1 MTCFG
6 VKTDSHL
13 LFCYLHFL
21 LFYYILN
28 HCIKFDDSNL
38 LLLSGDV
45 QTNPGPAP
53 QKSNHPD
60 HYITLNKSLSFCH
73 LNVRSITKQSDT
85 GPRLDH
91 LYNFACIDNSFDV
104 IALSETHLSP
114 DIDDDEIQLDGYSL
128 FRLDRNR
135 HGGGI
140 AIYCRSDLN
149 PRIMPSLI
157 FENLEML
164 WIETKTDKHTV
175 QFGVCYRP
183 PNQTA
188 HERDLFLD
196 RLSVT
201 FELLTKVTK
210 SIFVLQGD
218 FNDRCCVWAD
228 KHENS
233 ELNLDLFNLV
243 NSYGLT
249 QVINEPTRN
258 ESLLDLMIT
267 NCPGYIQS
275 NGVGDQ
281 IHDLDHCPIFGH
293 MKLTFPKKQSYQRTI
308 FLYNDNNM
316 QHLNDNLSQVPWSS
330 ILSNIEDIDE
340 LTETFTT
347 ILQDEI
353 KTCIPS
359 KTILIR
365 PNDKPGMTGQVR
377 SLFRKCHRL
386 HKIAIRSKLTIDIAN
401 HKTARHVAKTEW
413 KKAQKS
419 YYDKLFKKLDTSDS
433 KNKIY
438 WKITKSMYGQN
449 QSHSI
454 PTIFDNGVAYTD
466 DISKAEIFNNF
477 FVSQFL
483 NEPSDDFDFDVN
495 QISVA
500 NNHPS
505 LEAVT
510 IYKDKIYDTLKSLKI
525 DKACGPDGIGNNIL
539 KTCAQNLIEPLQ
551 LISQRSVNAGYFPSQ
566 WKKANVIPI
575 LKKMIKA
582 HYPITDR

>member
-1 MTCFG
+1 M
-6 VKTDSHL
+6 
-13 LFCYLHFL
+13 
-21 LFYYILN
+21 
-28 HCIKFDDSNL
+28 
-38 LLLSGDV
+38 
-45 QTNPGPAP
+45 
-53 QKSNHPD
+53 
-60 HYITLNKSLSFCH
+60 
-73 LNVRSITKQSDT
+73 
-85 GPRLDH
+85 
-91 LYNFACIDNSFDV
+91 
-104 IALSETHLSP
+104 
-114 DIDDDEIQLDGYSL
+114 
-128 FRLDRNR
+128 
-135 HGGGI
+135 
-140 AIYCRSDLN
+140 
-149 PRIMPSLI
+149 
-157 FENLEML
+157 
-164 WIETKTDKHTV
+164 
-175 QFGVCYRP
+175 
-183 PNQTA
+183 
-188 HERDLFLD
+188 
-196 RLSVT
+196 
-201 FELLTKVTK
+201 TKVTK

-267 NCPGYIQS
+267 NCPGYSQS

-365 PNDKPGMTGQVR
+365 LIRPNDKPGMTGQVR

-401 HKTARHVAKTEW
+401 HKMARHVAKTEW

-433 KNKIY
+433 KSKIY

-466 DISKAEIFNNF
+466 E
-477 FVSQFL
+477 
-483 NEPSDDFDFDVN
+483 
-495 QISVA
+495 
-500 NNHPS
+500 
-505 LEAVT
+505 
-510 IYKDKIYDTLKSLKI
+510 
-525 DKACGPDGIGNNIL
+525 
-539 KTCAQNLIEPLQ
+539 
-551 LISQRSVNAGYFPSQ
+551 
-566 WKKANVIPI
+566 
-575 LKKMIKA
+575 
-582 HYPITDR
+582 

>member
-1 MTCFG
+1 
-6 VKTDSHL
+6 
-13 LFCYLHFL
+13 
-21 LFYYILN
+21 
-28 HCIKFDDSNL
+28 
-38 LLLSGDV
+38 
-45 QTNPGPAP
+45 
-53 QKSNHPD
+53 
-60 HYITLNKSLSFCH
+60 
-73 LNVRSITKQSDT
+73 
-85 GPRLDH
+85 
-91 LYNFACIDNSFDV
+91 
-104 IALSETHLSP
+104 
-114 DIDDDEIQLDGYSL
+114 
-128 FRLDRNR
+128 
-135 HGGGI
+135 
-140 AIYCRSDLN
+140 
-149 PRIMPSLI
+149 
-157 FENLEML
+157 
-164 WIETKTDKHTV
+164 
-175 QFGVCYRP
+175 
-183 PNQTA
+183 
-188 HERDLFLD
+188 
-196 RLSVT
+196 
-201 FELLTKVTK
+201 
-210 SIFVLQGD
+210 
-218 FNDRCCVWAD
+218 
-228 KHENS
+228 
-233 ELNLDLFNLV
+233 
-243 NSYGLT
+243 
-249 QVINEPTRN
+249 
-258 ESLLDLMIT
+258 
-267 NCPGYIQS
+267 
-275 NGVGDQ
+275 
-281 IHDLDHCPIFGH
+281 
-293 MKLTFPKKQSYQRTI
+293 
-308 FLYNDNNM
+308 M

-551 LISQRSVNAGYFPSQ
+551 LISQRSVNAGYFPSP

-575 LKKMIKA
+575 
-582 HYPITDR
+582 